1 LTYVEQEWKPN
12 YNCARTLARIDSL
25 EITGMISTASATSRL
40 IPITVVLAALWS
52 SGSQALLIDN
62 FDTPGSAAVTTAAP
76 GSDSDFTLDSGP
88 GMIGNR
94 TIAVN
99 KTAGGSGGANGAY
112 MDSTGLGNG
121 GVLSMANGNS
131 TNSIDTALW
140 TFSSTDLTE
149 GGTMTGL
156 FLVLPNPI
164 DNDLYIGFSLN
175 GGALYEQLFPNGSQG
190 NAFFFAFSNFA
201 NPGAAAAATSVLAQF
216 RGSNA
221 WDAEIDFIETF
232 APPDQQAPVPS
243 SLSLVGLCLAGL
255 GWSRRKQ
262 LS

>member
-1 LTYVEQEWKPN
+1 MTSNTSVKSKLVPI
-12 YNCARTLARIDSL
+12 TLA
-25 EITGMISTASATSRL
+25 M
-40 IPITVVLAALWS
+40 AALWS

-62 FDTPGSAAVTTAAP
+62 FDTAAGAAVTTAAP
-76 GSDSDFTLDSGP
+76 GSDSDFTADSGA

-99 KTAGGSGGANGAY
+99 KTAGASGGANGAY

-121 GVLSMANGNS
+121 SLLSMANGNS

-140 TFSSTDLTE
+140 TFSSTDLTV

-156 FLVLPNPI
+156 FLYLPNPI

-190 NAFFFAFSNFA
+190 NAFQFNFANFA
-201 NPGAAAAATSVLAQF
+201 NPGAATAATSLQVQF

-221 WDAEIDFIETF
+221 WDAEIDYIDTF
-232 APPDQQAPVPS
+232 GPPPPPNQVPEPA
-243 SLSLVGLCLAGL
+243 SLSLLGLCLAGL
-255 GWSRRKQ
+255 GWSRRKKI
-262 LS
+262 S